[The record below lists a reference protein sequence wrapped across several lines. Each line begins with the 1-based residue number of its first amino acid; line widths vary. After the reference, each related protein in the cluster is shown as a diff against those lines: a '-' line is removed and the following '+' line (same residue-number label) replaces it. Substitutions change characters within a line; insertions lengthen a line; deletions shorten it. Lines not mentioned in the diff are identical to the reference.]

1 MFGCQGREKGR
12 KGNEKK
18 VEEEEEQRIDSTQ
31 ARVILLSEGKRNEKS
46 PLWISVKETRIE
58 INYRNGLGF

>member
-18 VEEEEEQRIDSTQ
+18 VEEEEEEQRIDTTQ
-31 ARVILLSEGKRNEKS
+31 ARVMFLSERKRNEKS
-46 PLWISVKETRIE
+46 ALWISVKERRIE
-58 INYRNGLGF
+58 IK